1 MFFHWCFLLYTSN
14 DFLDVL
20 LDTFVIGYHLRYLRI
35 ANMILIAPYE
45 CVKLNRGE
53 NKEHQSDVP
62 RC

>member
-1 MFFHWCFLLYTSN
+1 MHLMWQFGAILITL
-14 DFLDVL
+14 
-20 LDTFVIGYHLRYLRI
+20 VIGYHLRYLRI

-45 CVKLNRGE
+45 CAKLNRGE